1 MNWSCFHRLVWAAT
15 KRVICEPNWPFRILV
30 CFLCTVNLVQKK
42 YKYITI
48 TWKLW
53 CGTYSWNKE
62 YYLSFRL
69 HFKVDFPLISLW
81 QCEGT
86 KWSHAL
92 LRMTLHGPLAYAN
105 KCLRAAG
112 ANFSETTTVVWEFSK
127 CAQKWLWLVS
137 HRLSFILIIIRLLL
151 KVNIK
156 YWCSLLFGVLFIIC
170 VFYRARWIEAVPL
183 VKSQKSRLHQLIVK
197 SAGVFRAWRARLGLF
212 LLPVNGETDSVPG
225 VINEASLLALQK
237 VQLGRRP
244 WQGIRPG
251 GLCRL

>member
-1 MNWSCFHRLVWAAT
+1 MWTALVFTGWYRQPAT
-15 KRVICEPNWPFRILV
+15 KRAICEPNWSFRILV
-30 CFLCTVNLVQKK
+30 CFLCTVVLSKNIKNKNKYLTVMWDVYSRDKK
-42 YKYITI
+42 S
-48 TWKLW
+48 KLSM
-53 CGTYSWNKE
+53 TV
-62 YYLSFRL
+62 

-127 CAQKWLWLVS
+127 CAQKCLWLVS
-137 HRLSFILIIIRLLL
+137 HRLTFLLIITCLLAR
-151 KVNIK
+151 VNIK
-156 YWCSLLFGVLFIIC
+156 CSALFGVFFIIC
-170 VFYRARWIEAVPL
+170 VFYRARWIATVPL
-183 VKSQKSRLHQLIVK
+183 LKSQKSRLHQLIVK